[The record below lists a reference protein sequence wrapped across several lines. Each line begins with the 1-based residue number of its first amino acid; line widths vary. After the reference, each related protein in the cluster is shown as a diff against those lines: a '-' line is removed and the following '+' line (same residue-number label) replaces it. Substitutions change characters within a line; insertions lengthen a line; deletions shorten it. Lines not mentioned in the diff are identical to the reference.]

1 MRTVQVVLAPVK
13 ALILSFAITAIGQG
27 AWGVMVMA
35 NLRWGQQAP
44 WCVPA
49 MAGVLVLL
57 LAYLGGAGWP
67 RRTAA
72 ARRRLLRWNPMA
84 PGVFL
89 WAVFTGVLALVA
101 LGGAWI
107 VVSDLVRM
115 PPNVTPD
122 VTGRPALFVVPIL
135 VMSCLAAP
143 LSEEAAFRGYAQ
155 GMLERAWCWAPAA
168 VVGSSL
174 IFALAHAPQG
184 LFLPKLG
191 LYFLAGLIFGTIARL
206 TNSLWASMV
215 VHSLGDVMGFL
226 VLWPYQSAPHR
237 LVGEGG
243 ADQTFFGAAAVAG
256 AFGILA
262 LIAFSRLAG
271 MTKGPSLGRATL
283 GPGTMSYPQ
292 TEV

>member
-1 MRTVQVVLAPVK
+1 MRNVLQAILAPAQ
-13 ALILSFAITAIGQG
+13 ALVLSFLVTAVGQG
-27 AWGVMVMA
+27 AWGLMVMA
-35 NLRWGQQAP
+35 NLRWAQEGP

-67 RRTAA
+67 KRTATT
-72 ARRRLLRWNPMA
+72 RRRLLRWNPIA

-89 WAVFTGVLALVA
+89 WAVFTGALALLA
-101 LGGAWI
+101 LGGTWI

-115 PPNVTPD
+115 PPNATPD

-135 VMSCLAAP
+135 IMSCLAAP

-155 GMLERAWCWAPAA
+155 GILERAWGWAPAA
-168 VVGSSL
+168 VVGSSV

-206 TNSLWASMV
+206 TNSLFAAMV

-243 ADQTFFGAAAVAG
+243 ADAAFFSAAAVAA
-256 AFGILA
+256 AFGVLA
-262 LIAFSRLAG
+262 LIAFIRLAR
-271 MTKGPSLGRATL
+271 MSRVHSLGH
-283 GPGTMSYPQ
+283 P
-292 TEV
+292 

>member
-1 MRTVQVVLAPVK
+1 MRVVQAVLAPVQ
-13 ALILSFAITAIGQG
+13 ALVLSFLITAVGQG
-27 AWGVMVMA
+27 AWGLMVMA
-35 NLRWGQQAP
+35 NLRGGQQAP
-44 WCVPA
+44 WCIPA

-67 RRTAA
+67 KRTAA
-72 ARRRLLRWNPMA
+72 ARRRLLRWTPIA

-101 LGGAWI
+101 LGGTWI

-122 VTGRPALFVVPIL
+122 VNGRPALFVIPIL

-155 GMLERAWCWAPAA
+155 GILERAWRWAPAA

-191 LYFLAGLIFGTIARL
+191 LYFLAGVIFGTIARL
-206 TNSLWASMV
+206 TNSLFAAMV
-215 VHSLGDVMGFL
+215 VHSLGDIMGFL

-243 ADQTFFGAAAVAG
+243 ANAAFFGAAAVAVV
-256 AFGILA
+256 FGVLA
-262 LIAFSRLAG
+262 LIAFRRLAR
-271 MTKGPSLGRATL
+271 TTRAHSR
-283 GPGTMSYPQ
+283 GSP
-292 TEV
+292 